1 MRRNQCFSECVPGQ
15 LYARLDF
22 PRKQRDV
29 PWFSMDG
36 KNFLMLFFPQDVT
49 VVYHILGKVTAAKCF
64 CFQTSFRR
72 KYQLSIGFT
81 QNLKM
86 SVVGISIIHNIYIL
100 KQSHQCICQVLKLLL
115 DFVTHGRMLIERYDA
130 LFWQCDRVK

>member
-86 SVVGISIIHNIYIL
+86 SVVGVSIIHNIYSSEMVSSMHLPSFKTTTRFRHSWKNAYRKIR
-100 KQSHQCICQVLKLLL
+100 CTLLA
-115 DFVTHGRMLIERYDA
+115 M
-130 LFWQCDRVK
+130 

>member
-15 LYARLDF
+15 LYARLDIT
-22 PRKQRDV
+22 RKQRDL

-36 KNFLMLFFPQDVT
+36 KNFLMLFFHQDVT
-49 VVYHILGKVTAAKCF
+49 VLYHILGKVTAARCF

-72 KYQLSIGFT
+72 KHQLSIGFT

-86 SVVGISIIHNIYIL
+86 TVVGISIIRNIYRTEIVSSMHLLSFKTTTGFHHSWKNAFRKTRCIL
-100 KQSHQCICQVLKLLL
+100 L
-115 DFVTHGRMLIERYDA
+115 TM
-130 LFWQCDRVK
+130 